1 MHPSSC
7 GEAVVTPGRDAHRVR
22 TLRSAIATLGAA
34 GATANARRALEHRQ
48 REDWLVAG
56 LVHRVER
63 RAGESARARQERRAA
78 ARAG

>member
-1 MHPSSC
+1 MRPSPC
-7 GEAVVTPGRDAHRVR
+7 GEPVVTPGRDAHRVR
-22 TLRSAIATLGAA
+22 TLRSIAMLGTT

-56 LVHRVER
+56 LAHRVER
-63 RAGESARARQERRAA
+63 RAGESARVRQERRAA